1 METKIMRV
9 VQQGDV
15 LTVQSTK
22 SEGGMLKKRNII
34 LREMGGK
41 FENTY
46 AAVMLGTTAELSF
59 GKVGLLT
66 NEPQRKVKPCIQTY
80 EHLFFFPHL
89 EVQFQREFQPL
100 FQ

>member
-9 VQQGDV
+9 IQQGDV

-22 SEGGMLKKRNII
+22 RERGMLKKRNII

-41 FENTY
+41 FENSY

-59 GKVGLLT
+59 GN
-66 NEPQRKVKPCIQTY
+66 NELVVASLR
-80 EHLFFFPHL
+80 
-89 EVQFQREFQPL
+89 FQVREYNGQM
-100 FQ
+100 

>member
-15 LTVQSTK
+15 LTVQSPK

-41 FENTY
+41 FEN
-46 AAVMLGTTAELSF
+46 S
-59 GKVGLLT
+59 
-66 NEPQRKVKPCIQTY
+66 
-80 EHLFFFPHL
+80 
-89 EVQFQREFQPL
+89 
-100 FQ
+100 

>member
-15 LTVQSTK
+15 LTVQSPK

-41 FENTY
+41 YENTY
-46 AAVMLGTTAELSF
+46 AAVMLGPTAELSF
-59 GKVGLLT
+59 GNHELVVASLRVQVREYNG
-66 NEPQRKVKPCIQTY
+66 QMYQDIVVADIDSVKK
-80 EHLFFFPHL
+80 
-89 EVQFQREFQPL
+89 
-100 FQ
+100 

>member
-9 VQQGDV
+9 IQQGEI

-46 AAVMLGTTAELSF
+46 TQLSCSEQQQ
-59 GKVGLLT
+59 
-66 NEPQRKVKPCIQTY
+66 N
-80 EHLFFFPHL
+80 
-89 EVQFQREFQPL
+89 
-100 FQ
+100 

>member
-22 SEGGMLKKRNII
+22 SEGGMLKRNII

-59 GKVGLLT
+59 GNHELVVASLRFQVREYNG
-66 NEPQRKVKPCIQTY
+66 QMYQDIVVADIDSVKK
-80 EHLFFFPHL
+80 
-89 EVQFQREFQPL
+89 
-100 FQ
+100 

>member
-15 LTVQSTK
+15 LTVQSPK
-22 SEGGMLKKRNII
+22 SEGGILKKRNII
-34 LREMGGK
+34 LQEFGGK

-59 GKVGLLT
+59 GNHELVVASLRFTVREYNG
-66 NEPQRKVKPCIQTY
+66 QMYQDIIVQDIDSVKK
-80 EHLFFFPHL
+80 
-89 EVQFQREFQPL
+89 
-100 FQ
+100 

>member
-15 LTVQSTK
+15 LTVQSPK
-22 SEGGMLKKRNII
+22 SEGGILKKRNII
-34 LREMGGK
+34 LQEFGGK

-59 GKVGLLT
+59 DNHELVVASLRFTVREYNGQMYQDIVV
-66 NEPQRKVKPCIQTY
+66 QDIDSVKK
-80 EHLFFFPHL
+80 
-89 EVQFQREFQPL
+89 
-100 FQ
+100 

>member
-9 VQQGDV
+9 VQRGDV
-15 LTVQSTK
+15 LTVQSPK
-22 SEGGMLKKRNII
+22 NEGGMLKKRNII

-59 GKVGLLT
+59 ANHELVVASLRFQVREYNGQMCQDIVI
-66 NEPQRKVKPCIQTY
+66 QDIDSVKK
-80 EHLFFFPHL
+80 
-89 EVQFQREFQPL
+89 
-100 FQ
+100 

>member
-15 LTVQSTK
+15 LTVQSPK

-46 AAVMLGTTAELSF
+46 AAM
-59 GKVGLLT
+59 
-66 NEPQRKVKPCIQTY
+66 
-80 EHLFFFPHL
+80 
-89 EVQFQREFQPL
+89 
-100 FQ
+100 

>member
-15 LTVQSTK
+15 LTVQSPK

-59 GKVGLLT
+59 GNQAARPEGAEALSPGHRPGLYNGSQQGAL
-66 NEPQRKVKPCIQTY
+66 
-80 EHLFFFPHL
+80 
-89 EVQFQREFQPL
+89 
-100 FQ
+100 

>member
-1 METKIMRV
+1 MRV

-15 LTVQSTK
+15 LTVQSPK

-34 LREMGGK
+34 FREMGGK

-59 GKVGLLT
+59 ANHELVVASLRFTVREYNGQMYQDIIV
-66 NEPQRKVKPCIQTY
+66 QDIDSVKK
-80 EHLFFFPHL
+80 
-89 EVQFQREFQPL
+89 
-100 FQ
+100 